1 MFMLIWNNI
10 ARRRTQSALTVTIT
24 ALTVLVFVMVMGI
37 FQTVTQ
43 GLALSR
49 ERLGADAILMPKYS
63 NAKGDDLLF
72 TAMPENIYMPIET
85 VEQAK
90 QLDGIAAM
98 CPQFYCQTLAL
109 GCCDPGEEAR
119 IVGYDSD
126 SDFILKPYL
135 DEGAQ
140 DGINDSELIVG
151 HNYEDDDLVG
161 YNYMILGRVFK
172 VVSMLQPTGTG
183 MDSTFFMD
191 IKTAQDMCLESEV
204 LRENWTK
211 RDPHDYISV
220 IMIKFE
226 EGVEPD
232 AFVRQVEESGME
244 AKVLLTGETI
254 SSLQSQLEVTMKVMF
269 VLWLASLLIA
279 VLSLVGRFNALA
291 KERKKEIGLLRA
303 IGLKKNQVFSLI
315 IGETCTMALMGGLL
329 GSAVALVCMDPV
341 IEMLKNAFKLSPS
354 VWTTSLALLC
364 GAAGIMLAVVLG
376 FASAV
381 TPALKPPAR
390 TAGRARSSGKAERRG

>member
-10 ARRRTQSALTVTIT
+10 ARRRSQSTLTVTIT
-24 ALTVLVFVMVMGI
+24 ALTVLVFVMVLGI
-37 FQTVTQ
+37 FQTVNQ

-72 TAMPENIYMPIET
+72 TAIPENIYMPIEV

-90 QLDGIAAM
+90 QLDGVAAM
-98 CPQFYCQTLAL
+98 SPQFYCQTLAL

-119 IVGYDSD
+119 IIGYDPET
-126 SDFILKPYL
+126 DFILKPYL
-135 DEGAQ
+135 DEAHRNGM
-140 DGINDSELIVG
+140 SETEVIVG
-151 HNYEDDDLVG
+151 NAYEDEDLVG
-161 YNYMILGRVFK
+161 MNYMILGRIFK
-172 VVSMLQPTGTG
+172 VVSILQPTGTG

-191 IKTAQDMCLESEV
+191 WRVAQDMCLESEV

-211 RDPHDYISV
+211 KDSHDYISV

-226 EGVEPD
+226 EGTDPD

-244 AKVLLTGETI
+244 AKVLLTGDTI
-254 SSLQSQLEVTMKVMF
+254 SDLQSQLEVTMKVMF
-269 VLWLASLLIA
+269 ALWAASLLIA

-291 KERKKEIGLLRA
+291 RERKKEIGLLRA
-303 IGLKKNQVFSLI
+303 IGLKKSQVFGLI
-315 IGETCTMALMGGLL
+315 IGETCTMALMGGIL
-329 GSAVALVCMDPV
+329 GSGIALICMDPV

-354 VWTTSLALLC
+354 VWSTSLALLC
-364 GAAGIMLAVVLG
+364 GAAGVILAVALG
-376 FASAV
+376 FAAAV
-381 TPALKPPAR
+381 TPALKSASMDPQAAI
-390 TAGRARSSGKAERRG
+390 TQGEVN

>member
-1 MFMLIWNNI
+1 MLMLIWNNI
-10 ARRRTQSALTVTIT
+10 ARRRSQSTLTVTIT

-140 DGINDSELIVG
+140 NGINDSELIVG

-220 IMIKFE
+220 IMIKFA
-226 EGVEPD
+226 EGVDPN
-232 AFVRQVEESGME
+232 AFVTQVEQSGME
-244 AKVLLTGETI
+244 AKCILTGETI

-269 VLWLASLLIA
+269 ALWIASLLIA
-279 VLSLVGRFNALA
+279 VLSLTGRFNALA

-303 IGLKKNQVFSLI
+303 IGLKKGQVFGLI
-315 IGETCTMALMGGLL
+315 IGETCTMALMGGIL
-329 GSAVALVCMDPV
+329 GSVLALLCMDP
-341 IEMLKNAFKLSPS
+341 IISMLKDAFKLSPS
-354 VWTTSLALLC
+354 VWTSSLAMLC
-364 GAAGIMLAVVLG
+364 GGAGVALAALLG
-376 FASAV
+376 FAAAV
-381 TPALKPPAR
+381 TPAWKSASMDPQ
-390 TAGRARSSGKAERRG
+390 TAITQGEVN

>member
-1 MFMLIWNNI
+1 MLMLIWNNI
-10 ARRRTQSALTVTIT
+10 ARRRTQSTLTVTIT

-161 YNYMILGRVFK
+161 YNYMILGRIFK

-226 EGVEPD
+226 EGVDPD

-254 SSLQSQLEVTMKVMF
+254 SSLQSQLEITMKVMF
-269 VLWLASLLIA
+269 ALWAASLLIA

-315 IGETCTMALMGGLL
+315 IDETCTMALMGGLL
-329 GSAVALVCMDPV
+329 GSAIALVCMDPV

-364 GAAGIMLAVVLG
+364 GAAGIALAVVLG

-381 TPALKPPAR
+381 TPALKSASMDPQAAI
-390 TAGRARSSGKAERRG
+390 TQGEVN

>member
-10 ARRRTQSALTVTIT
+10 ARRRTQSTLTVTIT
-24 ALTVLVFVMVMGI
+24 ALTVAVFVMVMGI
-37 FQTVTQ
+37 FQTVNQ

-63 NAKGDDLLF
+63 AAKGDDLLF
-72 TAMPENIYMPIET
+72 TAIPENIYMPIEV

-90 QLDGIAAM
+90 QLDGVAAM
-98 CPQFYCQTLAL
+98 SPQFYCQTLAL

-119 IVGYDSD
+119 IIGYDPET
-126 SDFILKPYL
+126 DFILKPYL
-135 DEGAQ
+135 DEEHQ
-140 DGINDSELIVG
+140 DGINPEQVFVG
-151 HNYEDDDLVG
+151 NAYEDEDLVG
-161 YNYMILGRVFK
+161 MNYMILGRIFK
-172 VVSMLQPTGTG
+172 VVSVLEPTGTG

-191 IKTAQDMCLESEV
+191 WRVAQDMCLESEV

-211 RDPHDYISV
+211 KDPHDYISV

-226 EGVEPD
+226 EGVDPD

-244 AKVLLTGETI
+244 AKCLLTGDTI
-254 SSLQSQLEVTMKVMF
+254 SDLQSQLEVTMKVMF
-269 VLWLASLLIA
+269 ALWAASLLIA

-303 IGLKKNQVFSLI
+303 IGLKKGQVFGLI
-315 IGETCTMALMGGLL
+315 IGETCTMALMGGVL
-329 GSAVALVCMDPV
+329 GSAVALICMDPV

-354 VWTTSLALLC
+354 VWSTTLALLC
-364 GAAGIMLAVVLG
+364 GAAGVLLAVVLG
-376 FASAV
+376 FAAAV
-381 TPALKPPAR
+381 TPAWKSASMDPQAAI
-390 TAGRARSSGKAERRG
+390 TQGEVN

>member
-10 ARRRTQSALTVTIT
+10 ARRRTQSTLTVTIT

-37 FQTVTQ
+37 FQTVNQ

-72 TAMPENIYMPIET
+72 TAIPENIYMPIET

-90 QLDGIAAM
+90 QLKDVAAM
-98 CPQFYCQTLAL
+98 SPQFYCQTLAL

-119 IVGYDSD
+119 IIGYEPE

-135 DEGAQ
+135 DEAHQ
-140 DGINDSELIVG
+140 NGISAGELIVG

-161 YNYMILGRVFK
+161 YNYMILGKTFK
-172 VVSMLQPTGTG
+172 VVSMLEPTGTG

-191 IKTAQDMCLESEV
+191 WHTAQDMCLESEV

-211 RDPHDYISV
+211 KDPHDYISV

-226 EGVEPD
+226 EGVDPD
-232 AFVRQVEESGME
+232 SFVRQVEESGME
-244 AKVLLTGETI
+244 AKCLLTGETI
-254 SSLQSQLEVTMKVMF
+254 SSLQSQLEVTMQVMF
-269 VLWLASLLIA
+269 ALWAASLLIA

-303 IGLKKNQVFSLI
+303 IGLKKGQVFRLI
-315 IGETCTMALMGGLL
+315 IGETCTMALMGGVL
-329 GSAVALVCMDPV
+329 GSGLALICMDPV
-341 IEMLKNAFKLSPS
+341 IEALKNAFKLSPS
-354 VWTTSLALLC
+354 VWTTALALLC
-364 GAAGIMLAVVLG
+364 GGAGVALALVLG

-381 TPALKPPAR
+381 TPAWKSASMDPQAAI
-390 TAGRARSSGKAERRG
+390 TQGEVN

>member
-37 FQTVTQ
+37 FQTVNQ

-72 TAMPENIYMPIET
+72 TAMPENIYMPIEV

-90 QLDGIAAM
+90 QLKGVAAM
-98 CPQFYCQTLAL
+98 SPQFYCQTLAL

-119 IVGYDSD
+119 IIGYDPET
-126 SDFILKPYL
+126 DFILKPYL
-135 DEGAQ
+135 DEEHKN
-140 DGINDSELIVG
+140 GINQEQVIVG
-151 HNYEDDDLVG
+151 NAYEDEDLVG
-161 YNYMILGRVFK
+161 MNYMILGRIFK
-172 VVSMLQPTGTG
+172 VVAALQPTGTG

-191 IKTAQDMCLESEV
+191 WRTAQDMCLESEV
-204 LRENWTK
+204 LRQDWTK

-226 EGVEPD
+226 EGVDPE

-244 AKVLLTGETI
+244 AKCLLTGETI
-254 SSLQSQLEVTMKVMF
+254 SSLQSQLEVTMQVMF
-269 VLWLASLLIA
+269 ALWAASLLIA

-303 IGLKKNQVFSLI
+303 IGLKKGQVFGLI
-315 IGETCTMALMGGLL
+315 IGETCTMALMGGVL
-329 GSAVALVCMDPV
+329 GSGIALICMDPV
-341 IEMLKNAFKLSPS
+341 IEILKNAFKLSPS

-364 GAAGIMLAVVLG
+364 GAAGVVLAVALG
-376 FASAV
+376 FAAAVSPAWKSASMDPQAAITQGEV
-381 TPALKPPAR
+381 N
-390 TAGRARSSGKAERRG
+390 